1 MYPAHLMKWSPREIH
16 KRPTWIVSFVQR
28 AVAGMEQNKQ
38 ENKESLPP
46 KKGTAQVVWLVKC
59 LNNFPIFVCQKK
71 KTCLICELADPA
83 ADDRPSWYS
92 IKVDGL
98 ENTTQLKQLKVESSQ
113 KPTQCSTPWCLLDV
127 STPMPGWGLLGA
139 SLMGWMDHHL
149 HNGYISHITLYVSD
163 ISRFDDLMAPLKDE
177 WSSYYQPNASKP
189 LDYVP
194 RGLKSWVSE
203 IVVFPSW
210 LSSGLGAMHKL
221 TTHCKFA
228 SFSWGDSF
236 KVFVAIRLFF
246 SVLTSSLDFFGLQ
259 RACIKFWVGK
269 TSSLGSVLLQVAQ
282 GFHQSLEII
291 FAYKMHFAAGTH
303 QWPKGDEAIGD
314 ARRVARGAVWFQ
326 AKNNQKTNCL

>member
-1 MYPAHLMKWSPREIH
+1 MKWSPREIH

-28 AVAGMEQNKQ
+28 VVAGMEQNKQ

-59 LNNFPIFVCQKK
+59 LNNFPTFVCQKK
-71 KTCLICELADPA
+71 KPCLICELADPA
-83 ADDRPSWYS
+83 ADDRPWWYS

-98 ENTTQLKQLKVESSQ
+98 ENTTQLKQLKVERSQ

-127 STPMPGWGLLGA
+127 STPVPRWGLLGA

-149 HNGYISHITLYVSD
+149 QNGGISHITLYVSD

-177 WSSYYQPNASKP
+177 CSSYYQPNHIQTTILCFSRTQVMGVRNSCFSLRDFP
-189 LDYVP
+189 VDLVYWP
-194 RGLKSWVSE
+194 HMTKSSGK
-203 IVVFPSW
+203 FPSSH
-210 LSSGLGAMHKL
+210 LFLRGDSCGV
-221 TTHCKFA
+221 FA
-228 SFSWGDSF
+228 ANSFSF
-236 KVFVAIRLFF
+236 ILK
-246 SVLTSSLDFFGLQ
+246 TSSLDFFGLQ
-259 RACIKFWVGK
+259 WACIKFWVGK

-291 FAYKMHFAAGTH
+291 FGYKMHFAAGTH
-303 QWPKGDEAIGD
+303 QCPRVDEAIGD
-314 ARRVARGAVWFQ
+314 ARRVAREQFDSR